1 MKDEKRIK
9 YEKAVVRR
17 ALKILEQQMNYGTT
31 QFCETAVAKTYT
43 RLKIG
48 ARKQEVFLVL
58 FLTNQNKLLAA
69 EEMFTGTIGGASVY
83 PREIIRRALELNA
96 AALIV
101 AHNHPAGTI
110 EPSEADRALT
120 RRIQGACHA
129 MDITLLDHLVVNT
142 YDAYSF
148 AQNRDL

>member
-69 EEMFTGTIGGASVY
+69 EEMFQGTIDGASVY
-83 PREIIRRALELNA
+83 PREIMKRALELNA
-96 AALIV
+96 AKIIV
-101 AHNHPAGTI
+101 SHNHPSGDVL
-110 EPSEADRALT
+110 PSEADKALT
-120 RRIQGACHA
+120 RRIQTACNA
-129 MDITLLDHLVVNT
+129 LDIALLDHIVVST
-142 YDAYSF
+142 YESYSF
-148 AQNRDL
+148 AENRIL